1 MIEKDLLEYFFWSN
15 LNNANGNYGNLIYS
29 DKEIDKDFNSVNSEI
44 LVNRDEKFINI
55 MYSKSETKNFEE
67 GDKEYFVKMSFEK
80 DVSGDLVLDKRKTS
94 PEIETLEDVKLILEG
109 LKNTIVGFKSKP
121 DFYIVGKENNSLNK
135 IIKLK

>member
-1 MIEKDLLEYFFWSN
+1 MIEKELLEYFFWN
-15 LNNANGNYGNLIYS
+15 KLNNANGNYGNLIYS
-29 DKEIDKDFNSVNSEI
+29 DKEINKDFNSVNSEI

-80 DVSGDLVLDKRKTS
+80 DINGDLVLDKRKTS